1 MPAMRLG
8 APSMNI
14 ACRSRL
20 QFDFPHSNPCRIRT
34 FFRDKPT
41 SGIGRDAARV
51 SDSGDA
57 SWAIWARD
65 AATRGLSR
73 RSKRERKRIV
83 VVSNAFTDLPR
94 KPWAFAVPRRRNKK
108 SKTDHGPDPLLRLVV
123 QLRYEGADHGLGRPF
138 CRAVSLLAYYERD
151 VFGFG
156 PQT

>member
-1 MPAMRLG
+1 LPAMRLG

-65 AATRGLSR
+65 AATRIIPAIKTRTKTDCRGLKCIYGPSAKTL
-73 RSKRERKRIV
+73 SI
-83 VVSNAFTDLPR
+83 
-94 KPWAFAVPRRRNKK
+94 AVPSRRNKK

-138 CRAVSLLAYYERD
+138 CRAVSVLAFYERD